1 MTGDVDRFV
10 DVKRWLARRPD
21 VLGETEVLVYGLVE
35 SEGPTREKHH

>member
-21 VLGETEVLVYGLVE
+21 VQEGRTELE